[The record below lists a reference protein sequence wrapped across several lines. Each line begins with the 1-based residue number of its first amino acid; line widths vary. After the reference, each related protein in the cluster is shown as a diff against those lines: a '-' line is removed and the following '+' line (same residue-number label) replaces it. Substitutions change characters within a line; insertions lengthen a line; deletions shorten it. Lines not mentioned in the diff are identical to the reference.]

1 MARNLSM
8 WFWSGL
14 TMTEVQLFQT
24 CLAEEFFPEVY
35 DAAATV
41 LAGLRLHVIPL
52 KRAFCCGQ
60 VAFNEGFRD
69 EAVDLARRF
78 LSACRRD
85 TPIVVP
91 SGSCTSMVRI
101 FYSDL
106 LDKDED
112 LKAKADAIRPNV
124 YEFSQFLV
132 DVMKVKYVGARY
144 ERAVAYH
151 PSCHLMRELRVR
163 EEPMSLLSAVNGIRL
178 VEVAKREECCGFGGL
193 FSVKFPHISGAMLED
208 KLNAIQQSG
217 AEVVVSNDCGCLM
230 QIGGGLR
237 RAGSKIEVRHLA
249 EVLASR

>member
-1 MARNLSM
+1 
-8 WFWSGL
+8 
-14 TMTEVQLFQT
+14 MTEVQLFST

-35 DAAATV
+35 DSALTV
-41 LAGLRLHVIPL
+41 LEGLRLRVRPL
-52 KRAFCCGQ
+52 NSVFCCGQ

-69 EAVDLARRF
+69 EAVDLARKF
-78 LSACRRD
+78 LAACRPD
-85 TPIVVP
+85 TPIVIP
-91 SGSCTSMVRI
+91 SGSCASMARI

-106 LDKDED
+106 LENHPD
-112 LKAKADAIRPNV
+112 LKARADAIRPWI

-132 DVMKVKYVGARY
+132 GVMKVKYLGARY

-163 EEPMSLLSAVNGIRL
+163 EEPMALLSAVNGIRL

-208 KLNAIQQSG
+208 KVAAIRDSG

-237 RAGSKIEVRHLA
+237 RAGANIEVHHLA